1 MLRLVSTWSFL
12 SLQENG
18 GQLVF
23 VPYAMYCV
31 TSLSIGTD
39 WRILLIRS
47 RALGMKQVGWLV
59 GYVILSRCLR
69 QIATSCPC
77 RLGPTPQ

>member
-31 TSLSIGTD
+31 TSLSIGTGLAYSYTQPG
-39 WRILLIRS
+39 I
-47 RALGMKQVGWLV
+47 GHETGWLV
-59 GYVILSRCLR
+59 GGLFLVVVC
-69 QIATSCPC
+69 AK
-77 RLGPTPQ
+77 

>member
-39 WRILLIRS
+39 WRILIRS
-47 RALGMKQVGWLV
+47 RALGMKQVGWWVMLFLV
-59 GYVILSRCLR
+59 VVC
-69 QIATSCPC
+69 AK
-77 RLGPTPQ
+77 